1 MKEFKLLVVTPDGL
15 IFDGMAESVL
25 VRAASGDI
33 EIMAGHEDFFA
44 SLVIGRAKL
53 VADGTTR
60 EAAASGGFVSVLGG
74 EVKLSLTT
82 FEFAEEIDTA
92 RAKIAKE
99 KAEEQ
104 IKRATDKKE
113 LDIAKARL
121 LRALNRL
128 SVAKS
133 K

>member
-1 MKEFKLLVVTPDGL
+1 MREFKLQIVTPDGL

-53 VADGTTR
+53 VAGGVSR
-60 EAAASGGFVSVLGG
+60 EAAASGGFISVLGG
-74 EVKLSLTT
+74 EVKLLLTT
-82 FEFAEEIDTA
+82 FEFAEDIDAA

-99 KAEEQ
+99 KAEEK
-104 IKRATDKKE
+104 IKRSTDKKE
-113 LDIAKARL
+113 LELAKARL
-121 LRALNRL
+121 SRALNRIMI
-128 SVAKS
+128 AKT